1 MGLGSLE
8 PSHSGFETYV
18 DEILLSKGGWKSGRN
33 ASGTNERALFRAQVF
48 AFLQET
54 HRWLLPLSS
63 KRKQNS

>member
-33 ASGTNERALFRAQVF
+33 ASGTMRCVVRAQVF

-54 HRWLLPLSS
+54 HLWLLPLSS
-63 KRKQNS
+63 K